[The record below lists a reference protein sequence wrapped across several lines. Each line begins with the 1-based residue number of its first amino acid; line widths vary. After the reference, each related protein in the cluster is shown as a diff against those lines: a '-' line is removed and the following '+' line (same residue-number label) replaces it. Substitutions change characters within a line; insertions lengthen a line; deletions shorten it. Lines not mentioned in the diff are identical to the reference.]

1 MITRSKIGLRI
12 TFIVVITALVIV
24 LSPQSASAA
33 VRLTFPGESPG
44 IPAYARIS
52 EEAIHTDE
60 WAAIP
65 FYRDPSCVP
74 PDFNLMRSFD
84 VPRAFRCPLT
94 VEGFEVWENGPGVDA
109 APMLSVSRA
118 AEGMPVWFVKWPE
131 LEAAMRDG
139 VLTIGELAGMESLI
153 VGTADSYQ
161 EVLRPGESITI
172 HATGSLSD
180 GRRFHMF
187 THCACGQ
194 GLPPVV
200 HISII

>member
-1 MITRSKIGLRI
+1 MVTRSKIGLRV
-12 TFIVVITALVIV
+12 TLTVVITALVIM
-24 LSPQSASAA
+24 LSSQSASAA

-44 IPAYARIS
+44 IPAYARIG

-74 PDFNLMRSFD
+74 LDFNLMRSFD

-94 VEGFEVWENGPGVDA
+94 VEGFEVWETGPGVDA

-118 AEGMPVWFVKWPE
+118 GEGMPVWFVKWPE
-131 LEAAMRDG
+131 LEAAMGDG

-153 VGTADSYQ
+153 VGTTDSYQ
-161 EVLRPGESITI
+161 EVLRPGDSITI
-172 HATGSLSD
+172 QATGSLSD
-180 GRRFHMF
+180 GRRFHLF

-194 GLPPVV
+194 GLRPVV
-200 HISII
+200 HILII